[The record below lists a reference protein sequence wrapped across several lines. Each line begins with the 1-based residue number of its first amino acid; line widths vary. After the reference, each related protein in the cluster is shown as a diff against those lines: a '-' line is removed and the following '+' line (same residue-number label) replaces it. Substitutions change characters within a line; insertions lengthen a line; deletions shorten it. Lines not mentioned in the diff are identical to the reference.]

1 MFCYQKLILLSK
13 WDTTKNSDNLKKKK
27 KRKKNVIEIMR
38 RKETPQYEQEHEYDC
53 AGAI

>member
-27 KRKKNVIEIMR
+27 KKNVIEIM
-38 RKETPQYEQEHEYDC
+38 KQNETPQYEQEHEYGC
-53 AGAI
+53 GGAI